1 MGKRETLVAEIGR
14 LAVVGARRRYSKGL
28 RERILGY
35 IEERHG
41 EGISRTRACDE
52 LGLDWGNVH
61 RWKTG
66 RDPRSTTSFRRVRV
80 IAAPDPVAARAAQ
93 LVVHGPRGLRVE
105 GLDVEGV
112 VDLLRRLG

>member
-14 LAVVGARRRYSKGL
+14 LAVVGAGRRYSKGL

-41 EGISRTRACDE
+41 EGISRTRACGE

-66 RDPRSTTSFRRVRV
+66 RAASPATSFRRVRV
-80 IAAPDPVAARAAQ
+80 IATPDAVAARAPH
-93 LVVHGPRGLRVE
+93 LVVHGPGGLRIE
-105 GLDVEGV
+105 GLDVQGV
-112 VDLLRRLG
+112 VELLRRVG

>member
-14 LAVVGARRRYSKGL
+14 LARTAVGRRYPEDM

-41 EGISRTRACDE
+41 EGISRTRACAE

-61 RWKTG
+61 QWKKG
-66 RDPRSTTSFRRVRV
+66 RAPRPAASFRRVRV
-80 IAAPDPVAARAAQ
+80 VAATATAVPRAPQ
-93 LVVHGPRGLRVE
+93 LVVHGPGGLRVE
-105 GLDVEGV
+105 GLDVQDV
-112 VDLLRRLG
+112 VELLRRLG